1 MRVLIVSDT
10 HRQGENFYRALQE
23 TRPVSLVIHCGDVE
37 EKEREFGKAGREANG
52 CPLIMAAGSNDV
64 FFKLKNNAE
73 GQIGAD
79 EAHVSH
85 GQS

>member
-37 EKEREFGKAGREANG
+37 GQEREFEKAVREAND
-52 CPLIMAAGSNDV
+52 CPLIMAAGNNDFFSN
-64 FFKLKNNAE
+64 LKN
-73 GQIGAD
+73 D
-79 EAHVSH
+79 TRRL
-85 GQS
+85 